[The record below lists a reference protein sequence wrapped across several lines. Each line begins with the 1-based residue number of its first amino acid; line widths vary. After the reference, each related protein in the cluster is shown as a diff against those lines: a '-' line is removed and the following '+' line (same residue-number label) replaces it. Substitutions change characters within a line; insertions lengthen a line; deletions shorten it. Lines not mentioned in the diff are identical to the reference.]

1 MKKGFTMHTRK
12 RLFEDKFLFKDDTMV
27 AVNALDLLTE
37 LSKQE
42 LLEAQLKQ
50 LQAKYD
56 TVTAML
62 AYKVSSQ
69 LSEPPAMRSYDIRG

>member
-12 RLFEDKFLFKDDTMV
+12 RLFEDKFSFKDDTMI

-37 LSKQE
+37 LNRQE
-42 LLEAQLKQ
+42 ILEAQLKQ
-50 LQAKYD
+50 LQAKYE

-62 AYKVSSQ
+62 AYKVNIH
-69 LSEPPAMRSYDIRG
+69 LSEPPALQRYDIRS